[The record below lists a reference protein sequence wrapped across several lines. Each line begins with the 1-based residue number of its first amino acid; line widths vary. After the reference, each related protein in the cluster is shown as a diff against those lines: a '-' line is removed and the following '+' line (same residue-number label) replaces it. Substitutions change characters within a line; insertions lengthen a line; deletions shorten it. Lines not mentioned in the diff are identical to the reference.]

1 MTMIARAFLFP
12 RGLRSGTTRY
22 LASIGKHQELN
33 ASESYSSFLVYA
45 HGIDTRYPQ
54 DPNESKYVEHVQ
66 KTIQKWET
74 LKVLESNAYS
84 EITKKTIARD
94 LMYSET
100 DPCLAMFLKG
110 GGLYDGTGFDDE
122 YFEENNPL

>member
-12 RGLRSGTTRY
+12 RGLRSSTTRN

-74 LKVLESNAYS
+74 LHLCTFKTPIIDTFSLDFCGFYSLEY
-84 EITKKTIARD
+84 I
-94 LMYSET
+94 
-100 DPCLAMFLKG
+100 FLSYYKH
-110 GGLYDGTGFDDE
+110 LPICSY
-122 YFEENNPL
+122 NILSV